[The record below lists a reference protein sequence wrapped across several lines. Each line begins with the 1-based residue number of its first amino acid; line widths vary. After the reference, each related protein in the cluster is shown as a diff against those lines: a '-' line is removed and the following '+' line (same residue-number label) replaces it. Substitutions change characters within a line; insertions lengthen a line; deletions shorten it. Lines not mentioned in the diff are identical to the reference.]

1 LPERITSRTDEYT
14 TSEFRIART
23 VVNGDVGDLAAPDAA
38 MSAAVPIIT
47 AMVSAEEVNKGI
59 WYLTGQSHHSIL
71 VEFADYL
78 ALIEVPQ
85 NDLRVSAVLEKVKE
99 LKPDK
104 PLKYVINTHH
114 HFDHSGGIRRAM
126 AEEVTIITHQAN
138 AAFYQDLATRPATLI
153 PDQMSPKMA
162 KIEGISEK
170 YELKDQTR
178 SIEIYPFPTQHSDS
192 MLIVYFPAERLLVE
206 ADLYT
211 PPADNAAPASFPFA
225 ASLAEGVRKLG
236 LRPSRLMPIH
246 GFIVPYSRLEA
257 AARASAKPS

>member
-1 LPERITSRTDEYT
+1 VKAADVPVVT
-14 TSEFRIART
+14 AT
-23 VVNGDVGDLAAPDAA
+23 VTV
-38 MSAAVPIIT
+38 
-47 AMVSAEEVNKGI
+47 EEVGNGI
-59 WYLTGQSHHSIL
+59 WYLTGQSHHSVL
-71 VEFADYL
+71 VEFAEYL

-85 NDLRVSAVLEKVKE
+85 NTLRVSAVLEKVKE

-104 PLKYVINTHH
+104 PLRYVINTHH

-126 AEEVTIITHQAN
+126 AEDVTIITHKAN
-138 AAFYQDLATRPATLI
+138 AGFYQEIASRPATLI
-153 PDQMSPKMA
+153 PEQMSPKSA
-162 KIEGISEK
+162 KIEGIGEK

-178 SIEIYPFPTQHSDS
+178 SIEIYPLPNPHSDS

-211 PPADNAAPASFPFA
+211 PPAADATPPPSFPFA
-225 ASLAEGVRKLG
+225 GSLVEGIRNLG

-246 GFIVPYSRLEA
+246 GFIVPYNRLEA